1 MADRT
6 PASGGPWGWLDR
18 RFDLAGIARFV
29 RHKEVP
35 IGHHSLY
42 WYFLGGL
49 TLFFFI
55 VQILSGILLLMYY
68 QAGESTS
75 YESMRFIV
83 TKVPF
88 GWLVRA
94 IHCWSAHLM
103 ILTLLLH
110 MWSVF
115 FLRAY
120 RNPRELTWLTGMALF
135 GLSLG

>member
-1 MADRT
+1 MTPDPLAPLTPMARAASFDA
-6 PASGGPWGWLDR
+6 PANRGALWNWLDE
-18 RFDLAGIARFV
+18 RFDLAAVERFV

-35 IGHHSLY
+35 VGEHSLF

-49 TLFFFI
+49 TLFFFV

-88 GWLVRA
+88 G
-94 IHCWSAHLM
+94 
-103 ILTLLLH
+103 
-110 MWSVF
+110 
-115 FLRAY
+115 
-120 RNPRELTWLTGMALF
+120 
-135 GLSLG
+135 